1 MLNPATVRQHERRN
15 VRRVRLTDGARV
27 SLRPIRSEDA
37 DEFARAYT
45 RLSDLSRQRRFL
57 SVAPALRPAEVRYL
71 TSVDH
76 HDHVALV
83 AVGPDGE
90 EILGSA
96 RYIRLP
102 NRPGDAEMAIEVIDE
117 WQHRGLGRALL
128 QALSHHARVNG
139 VEQFLAL
146 VASDNLRMQ
155 HILKRAGATAQMEDG
170 ELEYTVAVD
179 ALAPPHPAPQP
190 PEKNARSGLRD
201 LRGAALVL
209 LSAAAFGSLAV
220 LAQLAY
226 GQGVSVLGL
235 LCGRFSVAAAALW
248 LLALTRRRPLPPR
261 RGVTL
266 GVALGAGY
274 CFSALLF
281 AASLRHI
288 EAGLA
293 DLLLFAYPVIV
304 SVGAVL
310 IGRERWS
317 ARQAVALSVAGV
329 GIAGALSGAGTGT
342 IDVAGVSLA
351 LGAALIYAAY
361 VLASSSLLG
370 RTDPLTLA
378 ASVATGA
385 TLVFCGYALAH
396 GNLTLNTSIDGF
408 GLVIAVA
415 LTSSVIGTAAFL
427 AGVRTLGASRA
438 SIISSAEPALTAC
451 FAWIAF
457 GDRFGALQ
465 LFGAGLLL
473 VSVPIL
479 ELRKT
484 DRARRPRGTSRRR
497 QLARGA
503 LQPSGS
509 PA

>member
-1 MLNPATVRQHERRN
+1 MLNPATVRQHQRRD
-15 VRRVRLTDGARV
+15 VRRVCLADGARV
-27 SLRPIRSEDA
+27 GLRPIRSEDA
-37 DEFARAYT
+37 DAFARAYT
-45 RLSDLSRQRRFL
+45 RLSELSRQRRFL
-57 SVAPALRPAEVRYL
+57 SVAPALPPNDVRYL

-76 HDHVALV
+76 HEHVALV
-83 AVGPDGE
+83 AVGLDGE

-128 QALSHHARVNG
+128 QALGDHARARG
-139 VEQFLAL
+139 VERFVAL
-146 VASDNLRMQ
+146 VASDNVPMQ
-155 HILKRAGATAQMEDG
+155 RILQRAGSSTRAADG
-170 ELEYTVAVD
+170 ELEYSVAVD
-179 ALAPPHPAPQP
+179 ALAPPHPASQQ
-190 PEKNARSGLRD
+190 PEKAASSGLRD
-201 LRGAALVL
+201 LRGAVLVL

-226 GQGVSVLGL
+226 GQRVSVLGL
-235 LCGRFSVAAAALW
+235 LVGRFSVAAVALW
-248 LLALTRRRPLPPR
+248 LVALTRRRPLPPR
-261 RGVTL
+261 RDVML

-293 DLLLFAYPVIV
+293 DLLLFAYPVMV

-317 ARQAVALSVAGV
+317 ARRAVALSVAGV
-329 GIAGALSGAGTGT
+329 GIAAALSGAGAGT
-342 IDVAGVSLA
+342 IDIAGVSLA
-351 LGAALIYAAY
+351 LGAALVYAAY
-361 VLASSSLLG
+361 VLASSSLL
-370 RTDPLTLA
+370 RRIDPLTLA

-385 TLVFCGYALAH
+385 AMVFCGYALAR
-396 GNLTLNTSIDGF
+396 GKLTLNTSVEGF

-415 LTSSVIGTAAFL
+415 LTSSVIGTAAFM

-438 SIISSAEPALTAC
+438 SIISSAEPALTAL
-451 FAWIAF
+451 FSWVTF
-457 GDRFGALQ
+457 GERFGAVQ
-465 LFGAGLLL
+465 LLGAALLL
-473 VSVPIL
+473 ASVPIL
-479 ELRKT
+479 ELRGT
-484 DRARRPRGTSRRR
+484 RRAKRPGGESRRR
-497 QLARGA
+497 PILRGA
-503 LQPSGS
+503 LQPSRS